1 MNPLEILLIVSA
13 CFCALVA
20 AAGLVAA
27 INADKREMDGIDE
40 ELGNYDNIGD
50 CYVPGVE

>member
-27 INADKREMDGIDE
+27 INADKRA
-40 ELGNYDNIGD
+40 GNEPGGD
-50 CYVPGVE
+50 HEKP